1 MAKPEPGYHIA
12 KITRGELGE
21 ASKIAEETA
30 EFMDAHAQGVRIME
44 LVELSDLL
52 GAVEAYMLKYHVG
65 YNLTDLIR
73 MKNVT
78 KRAFE
83 NGHRVSR

>member
-1 MAKPEPGYHIA
+1 MSEPGYHLTP
-12 KITRGELGE
+12 ITKGELGE
-21 ASKIAEETA
+21 ISKIEE
-30 EFMDAHAQGVRIME
+30 ELSELRDAVQQGVRIME

-52 GAVEAYMLKYHVG
+52 GAIEAYMDRHHVG
-65 YNLTDLIR
+65 FHLADLVA

-83 NGHRVSR
+83 NGHRS